1 MHIVSFIFII
11 SDQSKI
17 KEAYVI
23 AVEDEAQ
30 KRLEKL
36 SSLHKVQPVD
46 MTKLAFESSP
56 NSSFDSGNSIEL
68 TPINQT
74 TVTVQTHTTNIDSEN
89 VEIAKSNKMEAT
101 RKPKVEKRK
110 KNASN
115 HNSDSDSPMIG
126 SVVSMQQS
134 QENISNTNESFSDS
148 MQDSFDQ
155 DDGTMHREMAIDCPE
170 SFMATVKIPPKY
182 PPSYQNSSESLSKS
196 PHSSPS
202 KSAHQNEDK
211 MVESVIISNGRQN
224 HPLTPEQM
232 DRLHKHQEEL
242 RKRRE
247 EESRLAREEEFLRT
261 SLRGSKKLQAL
272 KEKRQLEPQG
282 VINTAFDNEDFDN
295 LDDGFSSVHG
305 PLERE
310 RYMKKN
316 IGKILRFYI

>member
-1 MHIVSFIFII
+1 MVDIDVNYLVICV

-36 SSLHKVQPVD
+36 SSDHKVRPVD
-46 MTKLAFESSP
+46 MTKLAFDSSP
-56 NSSFDSGNSIEL
+56 TSSFDSGNSIEL
-68 TPINQT
+68 TPITQT
-74 TVTVQTHTTNIDSEN
+74 TVTVQSHIPDREHVKT
-89 VEIAKSNKMEAT
+89 SNSMEAVK
-101 RKPKVEKRK
+101 KPKVEKRK
-110 KNASN
+110 KDSSN
-115 HNSDSDSPMIG
+115 DNSDSDSPMIG
-126 SVVSMQQS
+126 SLVSMQQS
-134 QENISNTNESFSDS
+134 QENINNTNESFSDS

-155 DDGTMHREMAIDCPE
+155 DDGTMHREMAIDCPD

-182 PPSYQNSSESLSKS
+182 PPSYQNSTESLSKS

-202 KSAHQNEDK
+202 KSSQQTGD
-211 MVESVIISNGRQN
+211 SILSNGRQN
-224 HPLTPEQM
+224 HPLSQEQL
-232 DRLHKHQEEL
+232 DRLHKHQEDL

-272 KEKRQLEPQG
+272 KERRQLEPQG

-305 PLERE
+305 PLEKE

-316 IGKILRFYI
+316 IGKAFQYFKKE